1 MEGIKEWWSPIFFLS
16 SHRTSCLLLLFSPP
30 HVLLLSVRVTKSGG
44 LTPDK
49 IGHRE
54 QEPEEWVRERKM
66 KRNNKAII
74 SFWLTSIQL
83 SSPPPP
89 HVTPFVRSLFPT
101 YIFSLDS
108 SDCLLPCYLSLSI
121 LSAFFSFPWS
131 PHLPCFAFLY
141 LAFHLTL
148 PYSVWFYF
156 SPLDAWFGC
165 FLSLCDLLLVV
176 LIVAPPF
183 FTLTT

>member
-1 MEGIKEWWSPIFFLS
+1 MEGIKEWWSPIFFSFFSSYFLS
-16 SHRTSCLLLLFSPP
+16 SLVILAASRLAPLCQSYQVWWSDTRQDWAQRARAGGVSERKKDEEEQQSNYLLLADIYPA
-30 HVLLLSVRVTKSGG
+30 LLT
-44 LTPDK
+44 
-49 IGHRE
+49 
-54 QEPEEWVRERKM
+54 
-66 KRNNKAII
+66 
-74 SFWLTSIQL
+74 
-83 SSPPPP
+83 PPP

-148 PYSVWFYF
+148 PYSAWFYF
-156 SPLDAWFGC
+156 SPLDAWFSC
-165 FLSLCDLLLVV
+165 FLSFCDFLLVV

>member
-131 PHLPCFAFLY
+131 PHLPCFAFLCY
-141 LAFHLTL
+141 LLS
-148 PYSVWFYF
+148 PSF
-156 SPLDAWFGC
+156 SFMWLYR
-165 FLSLCDLLLVV
+165 
-176 LIVAPPF
+176 II
-183 FTLTT
+183 